1 MSKKKSGKLMF
12 KDRLA
17 AKFEQPR
24 VPGAPPATEKKPTTM
39 QGDADKDADKDGG
52 GFKPFEGRGYSL
64 K

>member
-39 QGDADKDADKDGG
+39 QGDADKDGG